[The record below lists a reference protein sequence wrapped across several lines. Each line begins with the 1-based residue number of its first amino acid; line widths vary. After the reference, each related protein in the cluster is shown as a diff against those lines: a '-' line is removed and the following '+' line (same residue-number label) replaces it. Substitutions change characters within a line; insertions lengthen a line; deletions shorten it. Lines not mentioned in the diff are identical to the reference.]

1 MNPAGFEGGDM
12 QRSVRSW
19 FVLLWT
25 IGVILT
31 PLAWAAAPNQ
41 AERVTEAPSGEDR
54 LTAQMHRLGS
64 DELMQTVRELC
75 DPKYG
80 GRLAGTPGY
89 DAAARWA
96 ADRLREWDYRP
107 GGEDGR
113 WTQEFHNPYTLVM
126 DAGDLA
132 LRLSAGADSWIE
144 KAYRY
149 EDEYYPGATSGTGEV
164 TAEVIYVGYGITA
177 PELGYDD
184 YAGVDVRGK
193 IVLVEVEAPVSP
205 DAGADDFLKWRPYTF
220 HQYKVANAW
229 NHGAAGMLYHYHIVN
244 PNCTYIPGLG
254 LTYVGRA
261 VVNDLFVG
269 TGREWPGTVADIRKE
284 LRPASFATGKTV
296 RMRNR
301 TEHHPAGVGRS
312 VIGWLEGSDPARRHE
327 TVVLTA
333 HLDFLGRN
341 PELLMGANDNA
352 SGVAVVLAVAR
363 ELAQAPV
370 PPERSVVVVLFG
382 AEEQGVRGSE
392 FYLEH
397 PRFPLAQTVACLN
410 FDGVGVGEEIRI
422 TAGLNYPK
430 LWDYFDRANG
440 RWVHRV
446 CKPSQTANLGRPRLD
461 AAHFLKAGIPT
472 LSFSTGGG
480 TAGGPPTYHTTRDRP
495 EILNPEIM
503 EDLARVVFRGL
514 VELAADDRPLH

>member
-1 MNPAGFEGGDM
+1 M

-19 FVLLWT
+19 LILLGT
-25 IGVILT
+25 IGIILT
-31 PLAWAAAPNQ
+31 QLVWAAAPCPATQ
-41 AERVTEAPSGEDR
+41 TTGAPSVENQLIA
-54 LTAQMHRLGS
+54 LTHRMGS
-64 DELMQTVRELC
+64 DELMGTVRELC
-75 DPKYG
+75 DPKYD
-80 GRLAGTPGY
+80 GRLTGTPGY
-89 DAAARWA
+89 DAAARWVTE
-96 ADRLREWDYRP
+96 RLREWGYRP

-126 DAGDLA
+126 DTGELA
-132 LRLSAGADSWIE
+132 LRLPAGADSWIE
-144 KAYRY
+144 KRYRY

-164 TAEVIYVGYGITA
+164 TAEVIYVGFGISA

-205 DAGADDFLKWRPYTF
+205 DAGADAFLKWRPYTF

-229 NHGAAGMLYHYHIVN
+229 NHGAAGMRYHYHIVN
-244 PNCTYIPGLG
+244 PNCAYIPGLG
-254 LTYVGRA
+254 LTYVSRA
-261 VVNDLFVG
+261 VVDDLFAG
-269 TGREWPGTVADIRKE
+269 TGRDWKGTVAGIRND
-284 LRPASFATGKTV
+284 LQPASYATGKTV
-296 RMRNR
+296 RMRNC

-327 TVVLTA
+327 IVVLTA

-341 PELLMGANDNA
+341 PELLVGANDNA

-363 ELAQAPV
+363 ALAQSPV
-370 PPERSVVVVLFG
+370 PPERSVVIILFG

-392 FYLEH
+392 FYLEQ
-397 PRFPLAQTVACLN
+397 PLFPLAQTVACLN
-410 FDGVGVGEEIRI
+410 FDGVGVGEEIRVL
-422 TAGLNYPK
+422 AGLNFPK

-446 CKPSQTANLGRPRLD
+446 CQPSQTANLGRQRLD

-480 TAGGPPTYHTTRDRP
+480 PEGGPPTYHTTRDRP